1 VFCEKPTRLHHV
13 DDEILRTGNDTESK
27 GSPRRGLVVIV
38 ILRGVTSCEANRAGE
53 NGDTKVQIEKPQELD
68 ASWYHD
74 VFAMADALV
83 FEGRCWKFGDNVP
96 TDAIAPTHTLVR
108 GFDAIRDHVL
118 ESLNPEF
125 PKKVQAGDIICAGRN
140 FGCSSG
146 RAVAPKALKAA
157 GVGAVVA
164 ESFSRTFYR
173 NGFEVGLPVVELAG
187 IADVVA
193 DGDRIRVRVDDA
205 VAENLT
211 SGTSLRGEVPPSFLL
226 AMLRAGGIINL
237 VQSDDLDALTR

>member
-1 VFCEKPTRLHHV
+1 
-13 DDEILRTGNDTESK
+13 
-27 GSPRRGLVVIV
+27 
-38 ILRGVTSCEANRAGE
+38 
-53 NGDTKVQIEKPQELD
+53 
-68 ASWYHD
+68 
-74 VFAMADALV
+74 MAEALV

-108 GFDAIRDHVL
+108 GFDTIREHVL

-125 PKKVQAGDIICAGRN
+125 PGNVQPGDIICAGRN

-146 RAVAPKALKAA
+146 RAVAPKALKAV

-173 NGFEVGLPVVELAG
+173 NGFEVGLPIMEIVGFANAVE
-187 IADVVA
+187 
-193 DGDRIRVRVDDA
+193 DGDRIRVSVEEA

-211 SGTSLRGEVPPSFLL
+211 SRTSLRGEVPPSFLL
-226 AMLRAGGIINL
+226 AMLRAGGIINF
-237 VQSDDLDALTR
+237 VQPDNPDMHAELDALTR

>member
-1 VFCEKPTRLHHV
+1 MPDALVF
-13 DDEILRTGNDTESK
+13 
-27 GSPRRGLVVIV
+27 
-38 ILRGVTSCEANRAGE
+38 
-53 NGDTKVQIEKPQELD
+53 
-68 ASWYHD
+68 
-74 VFAMADALV
+74 DALV

-108 GFDAIRDHVL
+108 GFDAIREHVL

-173 NGFEVGLPVVELAG
+173 NGFEVGLPIVELAG
-187 IADVVA
+187 IADMVE
-193 DGDRIRVRVDDA
+193 DGDRIRVSVDEA

-211 SGTSLRGEVPPSFLL
+211 SETSLRGEVPPSFLL

-237 VQSDDLDALTR
+237 VQPGNPDMDAELDALTR

>member
-1 VFCEKPTRLHHV
+1 MLQ
-13 DDEILRTGNDTESK
+13 NSK
-27 GSPRRGLVVIV
+27 WAP
-38 ILRGVTSCEANRAGE
+38 
-53 NGDTKVQIEKPQELD
+53 
-68 ASWYHD
+68 WYHG
-74 VFAMADALV
+74 VFEMAEALV

-108 GFDAIRDHVL
+108 GFDAIREHVL
-118 ESLNPEF
+118 ASLNPEF
-125 PKKVQAGDIICAGRN
+125 PQKVQAGDIICAGRN

-173 NGFEVGLPVVELAG
+173 NGFEVGLPIMELKG
-187 IADVVA
+187 ISNVA
-193 DGDRIRVRVDDA
+193 EDGDRIRVSIDEA
-205 VAENLT
+205 LALNLT
-211 SGTSLRGEVPPSFLL
+211 SGKSLQGEAPPSFLL

-237 VQSDDLDALTR
+237 VQPESDNFAELDALTR